1 MRTPKSTLDPAGP
14 SFTEDAP
21 SKAAVAGVTEVHPG
35 GGPGPVPAVVS
46 DQALSPCEMAT
57 AVQHVEA
64 VKTRAL
70 ALLVAPGTHDEHV
83 AALLEL
89 RAAVAGLH
97 DLVGAGRLLPTG
109 VSAPTRNHLAVT
121 DDQSLFAAA
130 AAALAHS
137 EETP

>member
-1 MRTPKSTLDPAGP
+1 MRTPKSSTDPAGP

-21 SKAAVAGVTEVHPG
+21 SKAAAAGVTEVHPG

-89 RAAVAGLH
+89 RAAVAGMH
-97 DLVGAGRLLPTG
+97 DLVGAGRLLPAG
-109 VSAPTRNHLAVT
+109 VSVPIRHLAVI
-121 DDQSLFAAA
+121 DDQALIAAA
-130 AAALAHS
+130 AAALAYM
-137 EETP
+137 EDQ